1 MVVNVN
7 NDNFEAEVLK
17 SDVPVIV
24 DFWAPWCGHCVN
36 LAPTLDEIAEEKKG
50 SVKVCKVN
58 VDESQELAM
67 KYGIMT
73 IPAVFLFESGEKK
86 ANVVGALPK
95 AALLSK
101 LGL

>member
-1 MVVNVN
+1 MIVNVN
-7 NDNFEAEVLK
+7 KDNFKQEVLESK
-17 SDVPVIV
+17 VPTIV

-36 LAPTLDEIAEEKKG
+36 LAPTLDEIAKEKDG

-58 VDESQELAM
+58 VDENQELAM
-67 KYGIMT
+67 EYGIMT
-73 IPAVFLFESGEKK
+73 IPAIFLFENGEKK

-95 AALLSK
+95 NALLAK

>member
-1 MVVNVN
+1 MITNVN
-7 NDNFEAEVLK
+7 KDNFKQEVLESK
-17 SDVPVIV
+17 VSVIV

-36 LAPTLDEIAEEKKG
+36 LAPTLDEIAAEKDG
-50 SVKVCKVN
+50 AVKVCKVN

-67 KYGIMT
+67 EYGIMT
-73 IPAVFLFESGEKK
+73 IPAIFLFENGEKK

-95 AALLSK
+95 AALLAK

>member
-1 MVVNVN
+1 MIVNVN
-7 NDNFEAEVLK
+7 KDNFKQEVLESK
-17 SDVPVIV
+17 VPVIV

-36 LAPTLDEIAEEKKG
+36 LAPTLDEIAAEKDG
-50 SVKVCKVN
+50 AVKVCKVN

-67 KYGIMT
+67 EYGIMT
-73 IPAVFLFESGEKK
+73 IPAIFLFENGEKK

-95 AALLSK
+95 AALLAK

>member
-1 MVVNVN
+1 MIVNVN
-7 NDNFEAEVLK
+7 KDNFKQEVLESK
-17 SDVPVIV
+17 VPVIV

-36 LAPTLDEIAEEKKG
+36 LAPTLDEIAAEKDG
-50 SVKVCKVN
+50 AVKVCKVN

-67 KYGIMT
+67 EYGIMT
-73 IPAVFLFESGEKK
+73 IPAIFLFEEGQKK

-95 AALLSK
+95 DALLAK

>member
-1 MVVNVN
+1 MITNVN
-7 NDNFEAEVLK
+7 KDNFKQEVLESK
-17 SDVPVIV
+17 VPVIV

-36 LAPTLDEIAEEKKG
+36 LAPTLDEIAAEKDG
-50 SVKVCKVN
+50 AVKVCKVN

-67 KYGIMT
+67 EYGIMT
-73 IPAVFLFESGEKK
+73 IPAIFLFENGEKK

-95 AALLSK
+95 AALLAK

>member
-1 MVVNVN
+1 MIVNVN
-7 NDNFEAEVLK
+7 KDNFKQEVLESK
-17 SDVPVIV
+17 VPVIV

-36 LAPTLDEIAEEKKG
+36 LAPTLDEIAAEKNG
-50 SVKVCKVN
+50 AVKVCKVN

-67 KYGIMT
+67 EYGIMT
-73 IPAVFLFESGEKK
+73 IPAIFLFENGEKK

-95 AALLSK
+95 AALLAK

>member
-1 MVVNVN
+1 MITNVN
-7 NDNFEAEVLK
+7 KDNFKQEVLESK
-17 SDVPVIV
+17 VPVIV

-36 LAPTLDEIAEEKKG
+36 LAPTLDEIAAEKDG
-50 SVKVCKVN
+50 AVKVCKVN

-67 KYGIMT
+67 EYGIMT
-73 IPAVFLFESGEKK
+73 IPAIFLFENGEKK

-95 AALLSK
+95 DALLAK

>member
-1 MVVNVN
+1 MITNVN
-7 NDNFEAEVLK
+7 KDNFKQEVLESK
-17 SDVPVIV
+17 VPVIV

-36 LAPTLDEIAEEKKG
+36 LAPTLDEIAAEKDG
-50 SVKVCKVN
+50 AVKVCKVN

-67 KYGIMT
+67 EYGIMT
-73 IPAVFLFESGEKK
+73 IPAIFLFEEGQKK

-95 AALLSK
+95 DALLAK

>member
-24 DFWAPWCGHCVN
+24 DFWAPWCGHCIN

-73 IPAVFLFESGEKK
+73 IPAVFLFEGGEKK

>member
-1 MVVNVN
+1 MIVNVN
-7 NDNFEAEVLK
+7 KDNFKQEVQESK
-17 SDVPVIV
+17 VPVIV

-36 LAPTLDEIAEEKKG
+36 LAPTLDEIAKEKEG

-67 KYGIMT
+67 EYGIMT
-73 IPAVFLFESGEKK
+73 IPAIFLFENGEKK

-95 AALLSK
+95 AALLAK

>member
-1 MVVNVN
+1 MIVNVN
-7 NDNFEAEVLK
+7 KDNFKQEVLESK
-17 SDVPVIV
+17 VPTIV

-36 LAPTLDEIAEEKKG
+36 LAPTLDEIAKEKDG
-50 SVKVCKVN
+50 AVKVCNVN
-58 VDESQELAM
+58 VDENQELAM

-73 IPAVFLFESGEKK
+73 IPAIFLFEEGQKK

-95 AALLSK
+95 DALLAK

>member
-1 MVVNVN
+1 MIVNVN
-7 NDNFEAEVLK
+7 KDNFKQEVLESK
-17 SDVPVIV
+17 VPVIV

-36 LAPTLDEIAEEKKG
+36 LAPTLDEIAAEKDG
-50 SVKVCKVN
+50 AVKVCKVN

-67 KYGIMT
+67 GYGIMT
-73 IPAVFLFESGEKK
+73 IPAIFLFENGEKK

-95 AALLSK
+95 DALLAK

>member
-1 MVVNVN
+1 MIVNVN
-7 NDNFEAEVLK
+7 KDNFKQEVLESK
-17 SDVPVIV
+17 VPVMV

-36 LAPTLDEIAEEKKG
+36 LAPTLDEIAKEKDG

-58 VDESQELAM
+58 VDENQELAM
-67 KYGIMT
+67 EYGIMT
-73 IPAVFLFESGEKK
+73 IPAIFLFENGQKK

-95 AALLSK
+95 AALLAK

>member
-1 MVVNVN
+1 MITNVN
-7 NDNFEAEVLK
+7 KDNFKQEVLESK
-17 SDVPVIV
+17 VPVIV

-36 LAPTLDEIAEEKKG
+36 LAPTLDEIAAEKDG
-50 SVKVCKVN
+50 TVKVCKVN

-67 KYGIMT
+67 EYGIMT
-73 IPAVFLFESGEKK
+73 IPAIFLFEEGQKK

-95 AALLSK
+95 AALLAK

>member
-1 MVVNVN
+1 MIVNVN
-7 NDNFEAEVLK
+7 KDNFKQEVLESK
-17 SDVPVIV
+17 VPTIV

-36 LAPTLDEIAEEKKG
+36 LAPTLDEIAAEKDG
-50 SVKVCKVN
+50 AVKVCKVN

-67 KYGIMT
+67 EYGIMT
-73 IPAVFLFESGEKK
+73 IPAIFLFENGEKK

-95 AALLSK
+95 DALLAK

>member
-1 MVVNVN
+1 MIVNVN
-7 NDNFEAEVLK
+7 KDNFKQEVLESK
-17 SDVPVIV
+17 VPVIV

-36 LAPTLDEIAEEKKG
+36 LAPTLDEIAKEKEG

-67 KYGIMT
+67 EYGIMT
-73 IPAVFLFESGEKK
+73 IPAIFLFENGEKK

-95 AALLSK
+95 AALLAK

>member
-1 MVVNVN
+1 MIVNVN
-7 NDNFEAEVLK
+7 KDNFKQEVLESK
-17 SDVPVIV
+17 VPTIV

-36 LAPTLDEIAEEKKG
+36 LAPTLDEIAAEKDG
-50 SVKVCKVN
+50 AVKVCKVN

-67 KYGIMT
+67 EYGIMT
-73 IPAVFLFESGEKK
+73 IPAIFLFENGEKK

-95 AALLSK
+95 AALLAK

>member
-1 MVVNVN
+1 MIVNVN
-7 NDNFEAEVLK
+7 KDNFKQEVLESK
-17 SDVPVIV
+17 VPVMV

-36 LAPTLDEIAEEKKG
+36 LAPTLDEIAKEKDG

-58 VDESQELAM
+58 VDENQELAM
-67 KYGIMT
+67 EYGIMT
-73 IPAVFLFESGEKK
+73 IPAIFLFEDGQKK

-95 AALLSK
+95 AALLAK

>member
-1 MVVNVN
+1 MIVNVN
-7 NDNFEAEVLK
+7 KDNFKQEVLESK
-17 SDVPVIV
+17 VPTIV

-36 LAPTLDEIAEEKKG
+36 LAPTLDEIAKEKDG

-58 VDESQELAM
+58 VDENQDLAM
-67 KYGIMT
+67 EYGIMT
-73 IPAVFLFESGEKK
+73 IPAIFLFENGEKK

-95 AALLSK
+95 DALLAK

>member
-1 MVVNVN
+1 MIVNVN
-7 NDNFEAEVLK
+7 KDNFKQEVLESK
-17 SDVPVIV
+17 VPTIV

-36 LAPTLDEIAEEKKG
+36 LAPTLDEIAKEKDG
-50 SVKVCKVN
+50 AVKVCKVN
-58 VDESQELAM
+58 VDENQELAM

-73 IPAVFLFESGEKK
+73 IPAIFLFEEGQKK

-95 AALLSK
+95 DALLAK

>member
-1 MVVNVN
+1 MIVNVN
-7 NDNFEAEVLK
+7 KDNFKQEVLE
-17 SDVPVIV
+17 SQVPVIV

-36 LAPTLDEIAEEKKG
+36 LAPTLDEIAAEKDG
-50 SVKVCKVN
+50 AVKVCKVN

-67 KYGIMT
+67 EYGIMT
-73 IPAVFLFESGEKK
+73 IPAIFLFENGEKK

-95 AALLSK
+95 AALLAK